1 MARPRQ
7 RLGNLPAEATSFVG
21 RRRELGEI
29 RKKLTTARLV
39 SLVGPGGVG
48 KTRLALRIAADL
60 GRGFSDGAWL
70 VELAEV
76 RDGALVTNAV
86 LAALDLRDQAAM
98 KPLQI
103 LLSDL
108 QNRQLLLV
116 LDNCEHLLE
125 AVAPLVAE
133 VLRAAPRLRVITTTR
148 EPLQVPGEHVIPIP
162 PLQVPAGEGTEPLAQ
177 LRQNEAVL
185 LFSERAVA
193 ASGTFELTGSN
204 QAVVVALC
212 RRLDGLPLAIE
223 LAAVR
228 TRVLSV
234 EQILDRLTDRFA
246 LLTGGGRAAL
256 PRHQTLRTTID
267 WSYDLL
273 TPAEQTLLRRLCVFA
288 GRFTLEDVESVCTST
303 EVPAPAALDVLS
315 SLVDKSLV
323 TKEDVRGLACY
334 RLHET
339 MREYANLQL
348 REAGEEDLLEE
359 RCLGH
364 YRATCLRS
372 ADQAR
377 YRLVEWLTWAE
388 LEIDNIRAVLQQC
401 LARGDFARGL
411 DITAS
416 MKYYWITHGTTES
429 LRWLDQLLGSSS
441 EASPLALVRAYYL
454 RGWLS
459 LLQADPAAA
468 RPWFVRA
475 MATAREMGQPALL
488 SESLSMAAT
497 AENVAGDPVA
507 ARRYLDEAD
516 AITPGLD
523 DFPAT
528 IELVQ
533 SRAIHAFFQADLET
547 ARAASLEGVR
557 LSREAGDLYQLEA
570 MLRNLGMVGMM
581 SGDLHAANSHFVEAL
596 RVARHVD
603 NRLAQSYGLAA
614 AGWYAANTGQ
624 ARAAAQLLGA
634 AEAVGTQTGADIMG
648 PSVPLLAQA
657 KESAIGALG
666 LSKFEAEFKTGNH
679 LSREAALRLALGESD
694 QVGVAVS
701 DAGAGGLLAKRE
713 LEVARLVAE
722 GLSNKRIAARLFI
735 SERTVATHVG
745 NILNKLGFNSRAQIA
760 GWMAS
765 SHP

>member
-1 MARPRQ
+1 MARPKHRF
-7 RLGNLPAEATSFVG
+7 GNLPAEATSFVG

-29 RKKLTTARLV
+29 RKKLATARLV

-60 GRGFSDGAWL
+60 GRGFADGAWL

-76 RDGALVTNAV
+76 RDGDLVTNAV
-86 LAALDLRDQAAM
+86 LEALDLRDQSAT

-103 LLSDL
+103 PLSDL
-108 QNRQLLLV
+108 QNRHLLLL
-116 LDNCEHLLE
+116 LDHSEHLLG
-125 AVAPLVAE
+125 AVAPLATE
-133 VLRAAPRLRVITTTR
+133 MLGAAPRLTVITTSR

-162 PLQVPAGEGTEPLAQ
+162 PLQVPAGNGAEPLAHM
-177 LRQNEAVL
+177 RQNEAVM
-185 LFSERAVA
+185 LFSERASA
-193 ASGTFELTGSN
+193 ASGSFELTDAN
-204 QAVVVALC
+204 QPAVVALC

-234 EQILDRLTDRFA
+234 GQILDRLTDRFA

-273 TPAEQTLLRRLCVFA
+273 TRAEQILFRRLCVFA
-288 GRFTLEDVESVCTST
+288 GRFTLEDVESVCTSN
-303 EVPAPAALDVLS
+303 EVPAMGAMDILS
-315 SLVDKSLV
+315 ALVDKSLV
-323 TKEDVRGLACY
+323 TKEDVRGLACS

-339 MREYANLQL
+339 LREYARLKLGDAQ
-348 REAGEEDLLEE
+348 EEELLEE
-359 RCLGH
+359 RCLEH
-364 YRATCLRS
+364 YRTACLRS

-377 YRLVEWLTWAE
+377 YRLLEWLAWAE
-388 LEIDNIRAVLQQC
+388 RETGNTREGFHQC
-401 LARGDFARGL
+401 LARGDSARGL
-411 DITAS
+411 DIASS

-429 LRWLDQLLGSSS
+429 VRWLDPLLASGD
-441 EASPLALVRAYYL
+441 ASPLTLVRAYYL

-459 LLQADPAAA
+459 MLQADPVGA
-468 RPWFVRA
+468 RPWIARA
-475 MATAREMGQPALL
+475 ITTAREMGRPALL
-488 SESLSMAAT
+488 SESLSIAAT
-497 AENVAGDPVA
+497 AENLAGDNEA
-507 ARRYLDEAD
+507 ARRYLEEAE

-528 IELVQ
+528 IELME
-533 SRAIHAFFQADLET
+533 SRAIQAIFDADLET
-547 ARAASLEGVR
+547 SRAVSLEGAR
-557 LSREAGDLYQLEA
+557 LSREAGDVYQLEA

-581 SGDLHAANSHFVEAL
+581 SGDFHSANAKFSEAL
-596 RVARHVD
+596 QLARTID

-634 AEAVGTQTGADIMG
+634 AEALGKQTGADMMG

-657 KESAIGALG
+657 KVSAIGALG
-666 LSKFEAEFKTGNH
+666 ASKFEAEFTAGKRMG
-679 LSREAALRLALGESD
+679 RDAAVRLALGESEHAD
-694 QVGVAVS
+694 IATERLE
-701 DAGAGGLLAKRE
+701 AGPLAKRE
-713 LEVARLVAE
+713 AEVARLVAA
-722 GLSNKRIAARLFI
+722 GLSNKEIGARLLV
-735 SERTVATHVG
+735 SETTVATH
-745 NILNKLGFNSRAQIA
+745 IRAIMNKLGFNSRAQIA

-765 SHP
+765 SNR